1 MTTQTKFQK
10 LLTDKQKTDIQK
22 YMSLVIGKQD
32 ISLLIRYELITSIFG
47 PLPGAIGL
55 FFRKFFYKSLL
66 GHTGQGVTFG
76 RNITIR
82 NPKKISIGNYTT
94 IDENIVLDA
103 KGGAH
108 EGISIGDNAVI
119 NRNVVLSC
127 KGGSISIGNNTHL
140 GINTIVHSEKMVR
153 IGNNILIAAFCYFI
167 GSGSHKTDR
176 LDVPIIAQGQEPSQG
191 IAIEDGVWIG
201 AGVKILDGVT
211 VGHDSI
217 IGTGAVVNEDI
228 PPFSIAVGIPAR
240 VIKKREAHGES
251 ISG

>member
-1 MTTQTKFQK
+1 MTTQTKFQRF
-10 LLTDKQKTDIQK
+10 LTEQSHSSIQK
-22 YMSLVIGKQD
+22 YMSLVIGRKD
-32 ISLLIRYELITSIFG
+32 VFSLIRYELITSIFG
-47 PLPGAIGL
+47 SFPGALGL
-55 FFRKFFYKSLL
+55 FLRKFFYKSLFRY
-66 GHTGQGVTFG
+66 TGQGVTFG

-94 IDENIVLDA
+94 IDENVVLDA
-103 KGGAH
+103 KGDLY
-108 EGISIGDNAVI
+108 EEIVIGQNAVI

-127 KGGSISIGNNTHL
+127 KGGSIYIGDNTHI
-140 GINTIVHSEKMVR
+140 GIGTIVHSEKMVK
-153 IGNNILIAAFCYFI
+153 IGNNILTAAYCYFI

-176 LDVPIIAQGQEPSQG
+176 IDIPIIAQGQEPSQG
-191 IAIEDGVWIG
+191 ITIEDGVWIG

-217 IGTGAVVNEDI
+217 IGTDAVVNKDI